1 MYRATLIAVVII
13 VTTAI
18 GSSAFADG
26 VSPWLP
32 APGAGFVNLSYVSQN
47 ANKFYFQGDNLRGT
61 PPNLMTTTPG
71 PNLGQHTVWLNGM
84 YGWSDAVAIDVR
96 VGLARSY
103 ASAGPGTNPAMGGR
117 YKYSG
122 VTDSNIGVTWRIAD
136 ELVNPSMPTVSLR
149 GGAIIAGSYATGAIN
164 AIGDGASGLEVSAL
178 AGKFLADWLAVSGEV
193 GYRVRDGNVPED
205 LFVNVSGGVLLD
217 NIGLSVNYKLV
228 DAQSGIQIGGAEFM
242 AAGAADLSTR
252 PFPRVEEDIQF
263 LSGTVSLNVS
273 DQTNI
278 GVTYGE
284 VIDGRNTSKS
294 KVFSVTMSY
303 LFDTF

>member
-1 MYRATLIAVVII
+1 MYRATLITLVVI

-47 ANKFYFQGDNLRGT
+47 ANEFYFQGDKLRGT
-61 PPNLMTTTPG
+61 PPNNMTTTPG
-71 PNLGQHTVWLNGM
+71 PNLGQHTFWVNGM
-84 YGWSDAVAIDVR
+84 YGWSDSVAIDFR

-103 ASAGPGTNPAMGGR
+103 ASAGPGTRSTPGGR
-117 YKYSG
+117 DKYSG
-122 VTDSNIGVTWRIAD
+122 VTDTNIGVTWRVVD
-136 ELVNPSMPTVSLR
+136 ELVNPSLPSIALR
-149 GGAIIAGSYATGAIN
+149 GGAIIEGSYATGAIN

-178 AGKFLADWLAVSGEV
+178 AGKFFADRFAVSGEV
-193 GYRVRDGNVPED
+193 GYRVREEDVPSD
-205 LFVNVSGGVLLD
+205 VFVNVSGGVLVD
-217 NIGLSVNYKLV
+217 NIGLSVNYKIV
-228 DAQSGIQIGGAEFM
+228 DAQSGLQIGGDGF
-242 AAGAADLSTR
+242 TR
-252 PFPRVEEDIQF
+252 FRFPEVEEDIQF

-273 DQTNI
+273 DQTNLA
-278 GVTYGE
+278 VTYGE

-294 KVFSVTMSY
+294 KVFSVTMGY

>member
-1 MYRATLIAVVII
+1 MDLNKRRNVNMYRATLIALVVT

-47 ANKFYFQGDNLRGT
+47 ATQFYVQEDLRGT
-61 PPNLMTTTPG
+61 PPQNMVRDGKG

-103 ASAGPGTNPAMGGR
+103 ASAGPTGGR
-117 YKYSG
+117 DNYSG
-122 VTDSNIGVTWRIAD
+122 VTDTNIGVTWRIVD
-136 ELVNPSMPTVSLR
+136 ELVKPSLPSIALR
-149 GGAIIAGSYATGAIN
+149 GGAIIEGSYTPGYIN
-164 AIGDGASGLEVSAL
+164 SIGDGASGLELSAL

-193 GYRVRDGNVPED
+193 GYRIRDEDVPED
-205 LFVNVSGGVLLD
+205 LFVNLSGGVLFE

-228 DAQSGIQIGGAEFM
+228 DAQSGLQIGVPPFTPVG
-242 AAGAADLSTR
+242 R
-252 PFPRVEEDIQF
+252 VFPRLEEDVQF

-273 DQTNI
+273 DQTNLA
-278 GVTYGE
+278 VSYGE

-294 KVFSVTMSY
+294 KVFSVTMGY

>member
-1 MYRATLIAVVII
+1 MYRVTVIALVVI

-47 ANKFYFQGDNLRGT
+47 ATQFYVQDNLRGT
-61 PPNLMTTTPG
+61 PPQNAVPDGKG

-84 YGWSDAVAIDVR
+84 YSLSDAVAIDVR

-103 ASAGPGTNPAMGGR
+103 ASAGPTGGR
-117 YKYSG
+117 DNYSG

-136 ELVNPSMPTVSLR
+136 ELMNPSMPSIALR
-149 GGAIIAGSYATGAIN
+149 GGAIIEGSYTPGYIN
-164 AIGDGASGLEVSAL
+164 SIGDGASGLEVSAL
-178 AGKFLADWLAVSGEV
+178 AGKYLADWLAVSGEV
-193 GYRVRDGNVPED
+193 GYRVRDEDVPED
-205 LFVNVSGGVLLD
+205 LFLNLSGGVLFE
-217 NIGLSVNYKLV
+217 NIGLSVSYKLV
-228 DAQSGIQIGGAEFM
+228 DAQSGLQIGVPPFTPG
-242 AAGAADLSTR
+242 GR
-252 PFPRVEEDIQF
+252 VFPRLEEDIQF

-273 DQTNI
+273 EQTNI
-278 GVTYGE
+278 GLTYGE

-294 KVFSVTMSY
+294 KVFSVTMGY

>member
-1 MYRATLIAVVII
+1 MFRATVMALVVM

-47 ANKFYFQGDNLRGT
+47 ATQFYVQENLRGT
-61 PPNLMTTTPG
+61 PPQNAVPDGKG

-84 YGWSDAVAIDVR
+84 YSLSDAVAIDVR

-103 ASAGPGTNPAMGGR
+103 ASAGPTGGR
-117 YKYSG
+117 DNYSG
-122 VTDSNIGVTWRIAD
+122 VTDSNIGVTWRIVD
-136 ELVNPSMPTVSLR
+136 ELVNPSMPSIALR
-149 GGAIIAGSYATGAIN
+149 GGAIIEGSYTPGYIN
-164 AIGDGASGLEVSAL
+164 SIGDGASGLEVSAL
-178 AGKFLADWLAVSGEV
+178 AGKYLADWLAVSGEV
-193 GYRVRDGNVPED
+193 GYRVRDEDVPSD
-205 LFVNVSGGVLLD
+205 FFLNLSGGVLLD

-228 DAQSGIQIGGAEFM
+228 DAQSGLQIGVPPFTPG
-242 AAGAADLSTR
+242 GR
-252 PFPRVEEDIQF
+252 VFPRLEEDIQF

-273 DQTNI
+273 EQTNI
-278 GVTYGE
+278 GLTYGE

-294 KVFSVTMSY
+294 KVFSVTMGY

>member
-1 MYRATLIAVVII
+1 MYRATWMALVVI

-32 APGAGFVNLSYVSQN
+32 APGAGFINLSYVSQN
-47 ANKFYFQGDNLRGT
+47 ATEFYVGDQERGT
-61 PPNLMTTTPG
+61 PPRQATPPG
-71 PNLGQHTVWLNGM
+71 PNLGQHTVWVNGM
-84 YGWSDAVAIDVR
+84 YGLSDAVAIDFR
-96 VGLARSY
+96 VGAARSY
-103 ASAGPGTNPAMGGR
+103 ASGGPTGGR
-117 YKYSG
+117 DKYSG

-136 ELVNPSMPTVSLR
+136 ELVNPSLPSVALR
-149 GGAIIAGSYATGAIN
+149 AGAIIEGSYAPGYIN
-164 AIGDGASGLEVSAL
+164 SIGDGASGLEVSAL
-178 AGKFLADWLAVSGEV
+178 AAKVFADRFAVSGEV
-193 GYRVRDGNVPED
+193 GYRVRDEDVPSD
-205 LFVNVSGGVLLD
+205 IFLNVSGGVLLD

-228 DAQSGIQIGGAEFM
+228 DAQSGLQIGGAEFN
-242 AAGAADLSTR
+242 AAPLPK

-263 LSGTVSLNVS
+263 LSGTVNLNVS
-273 DQTNI
+273 DQTNLA
-278 GVTYGE
+278 VTYGE

>member
-1 MYRATLIAVVII
+1 
-13 VTTAI
+13 
-18 GSSAFADG
+18 
-26 VSPWLP
+26 
-32 APGAGFVNLSYVSQN
+32 
-47 ANKFYFQGDNLRGT
+47 
-61 PPNLMTTTPG
+61 MTTTPG

-136 ELVNPSMPTVSLR
+136 ELVNPSMPSIALR
-149 GGAIIAGSYATGAIN
+149 GGAIIKGSYATGAIN

-178 AGKFLADWLAVSGEV
+178 AGKYFADMFAVSGEV
-193 GYRVRDGNVPED
+193 GYRVRDGDVPED
-205 LFVNVSGGVLLD
+205 LFVNLSGGVLVD

-228 DAQSGIQIGGAEFM
+228 DAQSGLQIGLGSFNP
-242 AAGAADLSTR
+242 SR
-252 PFPRVEEDIQF
+252 FPEVEEDIQF

-273 DQTNI
+273 DQTNLA
-278 GVTYGE
+278 VTYGE

-294 KVFSVTMSY
+294 KVSSVTMGY

>member
-1 MYRATLIAVVII
+1 
-13 VTTAI
+13 
-18 GSSAFADG
+18 
-26 VSPWLP
+26 
-32 APGAGFVNLSYVSQN
+32 
-47 ANKFYFQGDNLRGT
+47 
-61 PPNLMTTTPG
+61 
-71 PNLGQHTVWLNGM
+71 
-84 YGWSDAVAIDVR
+84 
-96 VGLARSY
+96 
-103 ASAGPGTNPAMGGR
+103 MGGR

-228 DAQSGIQIGGAEFM
+228 DAQSGLQIGIAR
-242 AAGAADLSTR
+242 DSSPQ
-252 PFPRVEEDIQF
+252 PFPRGRGRHPVPQRD
-263 LSGTVSLNVS
+263 
-273 DQTNI
+273 
-278 GVTYGE
+278 GE
-284 VIDGRNTSKS
+284 PQRVGPNEHWH
-294 KVFSVTMSY
+294 
-303 LFDTF
+303 

>member
-1 MYRATLIAVVII
+1 MYRATVIALVVI
-13 VTTAI
+13 VTTAM

-47 ANKFYFQGDNLRGT
+47 ANEFYRSDRKV
-61 PPNLMTTTPG
+61 PTPG
-71 PNLGQHTVWLNGM
+71 PNPGQNLGQHTVWINGM
-84 YGWSDAVAIDVR
+84 YGLSDAVAIDFR
-96 VGLARSY
+96 VGAARSY
-103 ASAGPGTNPAMGGR
+103 FGATTPMGAPIPPTGGR
-117 YKYSG
+117 DNYSG
-122 VTDSNIGVTWRIAD
+122 VTDTNIGVTWRIVD
-136 ELVNPSMPTVSLR
+136 ELEKPSLPSIALR
-149 GGAIIAGSYATGAIN
+149 GGAIIEGSYTPGFIN
-164 AIGDGASGLEVSAL
+164 SIGDGASGLEVSAL
-178 AGKFLADWLAVSGEV
+178 AGKYFADMFAVSGEV
-193 GYRVRDGNVPED
+193 GYRVRDEDVPSD
-205 LFVNVSGGVLLD
+205 VFLNVSGGMLFE
-217 NIGLSVNYKLV
+217 NIGLSVNYKLI
-228 DAQSGIQIGGAEFM
+228 DAQSGLQIGGTGF
-242 AAGAADLSTR
+242 SPVTR
-252 PFPRVEEDIQF
+252 VFPRLEEDIQF